1 MILVETM
8 LGVIFSVLLGVIAG
22 QKTQKEPE
30 VQSVG
35 ETKTLEFMEK
45 KFELKFKDTDKP
57 VKIYEYFSGKDT
69 PDNWIEMMEFQIYP
83 MNREGNEP
91 MDFAK
96 RIAAAFIKN
105 YPYMKYSLLS
115 EEKTG
120 SALLDFFYPES
131 TRKEKNKEFI
141 EFNAF
146 KFYREPGGNRTIA
159 VHYAKNIENTKT
171 TRKSEDVV
179 NDIRKTRSEIIPA
192 LAKFPN
198 FSQ

>member
-1 MILVETM
+1 MILINYFA
-8 LGVIFSVLLGVIAG
+8 LIIFSILVACATE

-30 VQSVG
+30 VYSVS
-35 ETKTLEFMEK
+35 ETKVLEFMGK

-69 PDNWIEMMEFQIYP
+69 PDDWIEIVEFQIYP
-83 MNREGNEP
+83 INQDGNSP

-96 RIAAAFIKN
+96 RTAAAFKKN
-105 YPYMKYSLLS
+105 YPYMQHSLLS

-120 SALLDFFYPES
+120 AALLDFFYPES
-131 TRKEKNKEFI
+131 KRKEKNREFI

-146 KFYREPGGNRTIA
+146 KFYRELGGNRTIA

-171 TRKSEDVV
+171 TRKNEDVV

-198 FSQ
+198 LSQ